1 MAISNSY
8 DEQAVVQAIAN
19 ALDVFYRTLIDKID
33 GLDIKAVMKE
43 TALKGKF
50 VFMPIRVA
58 LTGQMHGPDL
68 NNIVTLLGKEKCLH
82 RLDNVSALTK

>member
-1 MAISNSY
+1 MC
-8 DEQAVVQAIAN
+8 
-19 ALDVFYRTLIDKID
+19 
-33 GLDIKAVMKE
+33 
-43 TALKGKF
+43 
-50 VFMPIRVA
+50 IRDSA